1 MFKVCTVF
9 AWFALWH
16 EYWVWLSWW
25 VGLAAVPSH
34 SRVVEHGRHA
44 VTPFQF
50 PPLGN
55 FPLAWKRV
63 SVTGKILPVKI
74 GFFFGHVKNDSEEF
88 SFGWTWKSW
97 LYFRGYVEPG
107 LNGGWA
113 QGNNMKSHLVFF
125 FVIITMPSS
134 LALTTSQVGWLH
146 KNLWRKNEEVRSWNR
161 IRSCWFQLNEFTKQ
175 FVQHTQ
181 QVRGLFEDDWWD
193 KHSFASMIML
203 SFA

>member
-1 MFKVCTVF
+1 MYCVCLVCTVARVLSMVELVGWTCGSAEPQSGGWTRPARSNAIPVSTTWKF
-9 AWFALWH
+9 PARLKKSFRDRENIAGENRLFLWPC
-16 EYWVWLSWW
+16 E
-25 VGLAAVPSH
+25 
-34 SRVVEHGRHA
+34 
-44 VTPFQF
+44 
-50 PPLGN
+50 
-55 FPLAWKRV
+55 KRRC
-63 SVTGKILPVKI
+63 
-74 GFFFGHVKNDSEEF
+74 EEF
-88 SFGWTWKSW
+88 SFSWTWKSW

-125 FVIITMPSS
+125 FFAIITMPSS

-193 KHSFASMIML
+193 KHSFTSIIML

>member
-16 EYWVWLSWW
+16 EYWVWFSWW
-25 VGLAAVPSH
+25 VWLAAVPSH

-44 VTPFQF
+44 ATPFQF

-74 GFFFGHVKNDSEEF
+74 GFFLGHVKNDCVKNSLIG
-88 SFGWTWKSW
+88 SAWKSW
-97 LYFRGYVEPG
+97 LCFRGYVEPG
-107 LNGGWA
+107 LNGDWGE
-113 QGNNMKSHLVFF
+113 GNNMKSHLAFFF
-125 FVIITMPSS
+125 FVTITMPSS

-146 KNLWRKNEEVRSWNR
+146 KNLWRKYEELRSLNLISAEWVHKAVR
-161 IRSCWFQLNEFTKQ
+161 TT
-175 FVQHTQ
+175 HAA
-181 QVRGLFEDDWWD
+181 G
-193 KHSFASMIML
+193 
-203 SFA
+203 